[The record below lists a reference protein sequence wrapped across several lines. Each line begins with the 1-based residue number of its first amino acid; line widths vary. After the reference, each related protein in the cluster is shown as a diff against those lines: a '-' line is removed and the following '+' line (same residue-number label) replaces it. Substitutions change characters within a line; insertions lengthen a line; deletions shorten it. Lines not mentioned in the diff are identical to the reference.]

1 MKMRFSILA
10 LALSGGAS
18 ALPAFSGL
26 VARRPTDLAD
36 RKVEFKGA
44 EAPALIDDM
53 NLSRAETVTV
63 RDESVPNTEKR
74 SFMVEPREAAPPPP
88 DAGLQAQAIGDNKED
103 PTTGLT
109 DSDAAEIVT
118 SIDFND
124 KKAPGALNAKGQRNP
139 LPGLNAEMT
148 DAIIKQG
155 QAALKEAGA

>member
-1 MKMRFSILA
+1 MKFSIVA

-18 ALPAFSGL
+18 ALPAFSSL
-26 VARRPTDLAD
+26 VARQPTDLTN

-44 EAPALIDDM
+44 APSLIDGM
-53 NLSRAETVTV
+53 SLSRAETVAV
-63 RDESVPNTEKR
+63 RDELVANTGKR
-74 SFMVEPREAAPPPP
+74 SSVAEPREAAPPAPG
-88 DAGLQAQAIGDNKED
+88 AGFRTEAIGDKTEN

-118 SIDFND
+118 SIDFSD
-124 KKAPGALNAKGQRNP
+124 KNAPGSLNAKGQRNP
-139 LPGLNAEMT
+139 LPGLTADMT

>member
-1 MKMRFSILA
+1 MRFSIVA

-18 ALPAFSGL
+18 ALPAFSSL
-26 VARRPTDLAD
+26 AARQPTDLAS
-36 RKVEFKGA
+36 RKVEFKGTDIPQIIENA
-44 EAPALIDDM
+44 G
-53 NLSRAETVTV
+53 LSRAETATV
-63 RDESVPNTEKR
+63 RDESVADTEKR
-74 SFMVEPREAAPPPP
+74 SLMAEPREAAPPASG
-88 DAGLQAQAIGDNKED
+88 AGFRAEAIGDKKEN

-118 SIDFND
+118 SIDFSD
-124 KKAPGALNAKGQRNP
+124 KKAPGSLNAKGQRNP